1 MELFLL
7 NIYKISKKI
16 ATSFCTL
23 LVPESFNL
31 YFILYCEDFRS
42 TILNIRRKGMFK
54 IPSQNQTLYDF

>member
-16 ATSFCTL
+16 AISFCTL

-42 TILNIRRKGMFK
+42 TILNIRR
-54 IPSQNQTLYDF
+54 